1 MPDAGGQRARLKHES
16 LGRVLDAAAGQ
27 IRRGGLSGASIAAV
41 MAEAGLTHGA
51 FYAHF
56 DSKEELEAAA
66 FAHAIQVE
74 RPRWVPRRRSGQW
87 DRRLTRIAQRYL
99 TVAHRDDL
107 TSSCAFPLLV
117 SDAAHAGAGFRA
129 AYEQA
134 IRGSQDAICGDEAD
148 IAARREDALALMI
161 ICVGGMSLSRAVAD
175 EEFSAQILRVA
186 RRTATRL
193 AQTATP

>member
-1 MPDAGGQRARLKHES
+1 MPDAGGRRARLKQES
-16 LGRVLDAAAGQ
+16 MGRVLDSAARR
-27 IRRGGLSGASIAAV
+27 IRRDGLSGASIAAV
-41 MAEAGLTHGA
+41 MADAGLTHGA

-66 FAHAIQVE
+66 FAHAINVE
-74 RPRWVPRRRSGQW
+74 RPRWVPRRRAGRW

-117 SDAAHAGAGFRA
+117 SEAAHAGAEFRA
-129 AYEQA
+129 AYEHA
-134 IRGSQDAICGDEAD
+134 IRGSQDAICGDEAN

-175 EEFSAQILRVA
+175 EKFSAQILRVA
-186 RRTATRL
+186 RRAATRL
-193 AQTATP
+193 AETATP